1 MEVVWGEDLRLIS
14 IYNKILAILRFL
26 QPNKLPGKLVSAL
39 FDCIERTSDA
49 EQFNAVKG
57 SHITTQTADLKKALV
72 DAHMLDQLLLDV
84 YSNESPE
91 IKLAKLGQSLEA
103 KEFGSYGRALYSSP
117 SWELWC
123 KTSQDCGAYLGLVEK
138 QVSFTKL
145 DDSIVFSFSA
155 QSKNISALDYLR
167 AGMLL
172 KLFYAS
178 KNKKSAT
185 QIRLSQAL
193 ILLDD
198 DATPLPDKPSEQ
210 PILLQFHFPSS
221 VKRDKPRLANMRV
234 HSVFVKDMLAEHEH
248 NEQHPVAFEV
258 QQLIESQTDLSHVNQ
273 SWVASQLFTSE
284 RNLLRKIKQANTS
297 FRDLFN
303 RVRSKRSLELLFTG
317 MSIAKIGQLLG
328 YSERATFERAF
339 KAWQGVTPV
348 AMQSRFA
355 CLAAEQNLDSVISA
369 ESIPTPP
376 VMLVKLVGL
385 IGNDD
390 FHMDELAELV
400 ESDPV
405 LTSKV
410 LSIANSVIYGYS
422 GITSVKE
429 AILKV
434 LGVQKLQALVITILS
449 ADALP
454 LVPHQF
460 PYDAFWY
467 RSVSTAQL
475 TALFSNAMDVEK
487 SHQFPMYIAALLH
500 NIGHLGMAFCLTDA
514 YNELVQ
520 EDMNSLTWIQ
530 QLHLQKLRMGI
541 HSVQVSEMLLNLWNF
556 PPDVI
561 KALRESG
568 AVNDF
573 IEPLHYDV
581 NSPLSLTFK
590 LQTMLENGA
599 RNNIE
604 QSDVVDT
611 FMRSYGD
618 CILGKETFS
627 LKSDILTLLER
638 IEDTD
643 NTFV

>member
-1 MEVVWGEDLRLIS
+1 M
-14 IYNKILAILRFL
+14 L
-26 QPNKLPGKLVSAL
+26 QPDKIPGKLVAAL
-39 FDCIERTSDA
+39 LEQAENMIDETRLHDVKTSHADM
-49 EQFNAVKG
+49 FNNEVKK
-57 SHITTQTADLKKALV
+57 TLV
-72 DAHMLDQLLLDV
+72 DAKLFDGLLQKMFQGTDQAL
-84 YSNESPE
+84 S
-91 IKLAKLGQSLEA
+91 LAKLGQSIEA
-103 KEFGSYGRALYSSP
+103 KDFGSYGRALYSSP
-117 SWELWC
+117 TWEQWS
-123 KTSQDCGAYLGLVEK
+123 KTCADCGTYLGLRDSQIKLSATDAV
-138 QVSFTKL
+138 VVLSFASVNNRAT
-145 DDSIVFSFSA
+145 
-155 QSKNISALDYLR
+155 ALDYLR
-167 AGMLL
+167 AGLLL
-172 KLFYAS
+172 KLFFVS
-178 KNKKSAT
+178 KGNKSVTKIGLCEPLVS
-185 QIRLSQAL
+185 
-193 ILLDD
+193 LDD
-198 DATPLPDKPSEQ
+198 GAAQLSNTQTNAVS
-210 PILLQFHFPSS
+210 LLSFEFPRKS
-221 VKRDKPRLANMRV
+221 KRDKPRLANMRV
-234 HSVFVKDMLAEHEH
+234 HSVFVKDMLTDKEQEA
-248 NEQHPVAFEV
+248 QHPVAFEV
-258 QQLIESQTDLSHVNQ
+258 QQLIESQSDLSHVNQ
-273 SWVASQLFTSE
+273 SWVASQLHTSE

-355 CLAAEQNLDSVISA
+355 CLAAEHNLESVITA

-385 IGNDD
+385 IGDDD

-422 GITSVKE
+422 GITSVKQ

-434 LGVQKLQALVITILS
+434 LGIQKLQALVITILS

-454 LVPHQF
+454 VVPNQF

-467 RSVSTAQL
+467 RAISTAQL
-475 TALFSNAMDVEK
+475 TALFSQAMEIDK
-487 SHQFPMYIAALLH
+487 NQQFPLYIAALLH
-500 NIGHLGMAFCLTDA
+500 NIGHLGMAYCLTDG
-514 YNELVQ
+514 YTELVQ

-530 QLHLQKLRMGI
+530 QLHLQKLRVGI

-573 IEPLHYDV
+573 IEPLHSDS

-590 LQTMLENGA
+590 LQTMIENGA
-599 RNNIE
+599 KQAIDL
-604 QSDVVDT
+604 SDVIDT
-611 FMRSYGD
+611 FLLSYGES
-618 CILGKETFS
+618 IPSKETS
-627 LKSDILTLLER
+627 ALKSDILAVLER

-643 NTFV
+643 NTLV